1 MMHYRI
7 RTICMLGITAAFAVG
22 CATENPP
29 TAQLAAANTAITDAS
44 AAGAPE
50 LAPSDLST
58 ARDKL
63 SRANTEVASKDYREA
78 SRLAT
83 EAEVDARL
91 AQSRAS
97 AVRSQ
102 KAASTVQ
109 DDVRVLREELN
120 RQQTQQ

>member
-1 MMHYRI
+1 MHYRI
-7 RTICMLGITAAFAVG
+7 RTLCVLGMTAALAVG
-22 CATENPP
+22 CATGHPP

-50 LAPSDLST
+50 LAPSELST

-63 SRANTEVASKDYREA
+63 NRANNQVASKDYEDA
-78 SRLAT
+78 ARLAT
-83 EAEVDARL
+83 EAEADARL
-91 AQSRAS
+91 AQSKAS